1 MRKRGRVFYPVV
13 MMLAGLCLIGCNTKE
28 NAQEEIELLA
38 PAEAVVD
45 IETVMYRDL
54 YTLVTKNAEFAP
66 YTKELTFNAGGRIS
80 KLYVEIGSVV
90 KEGDLIAEQEEEGVR
105 DKANA
110 ALNEFLS
117 EKKVYLDTVKAAK
130 KKLASAIGKEERE
143 RQELVIAQAEEL
155 WEMQEPILWEAWEK
169 ARNRLGSSRIV
180 APYDGV
186 VLACLKEG
194 KTVAAGQPV
203 LAIAATECP
212 YITVN
217 SYLSPSEYASYERVY
232 AIINGKETDIT
243 YVEELMEEEGTL
255 TYFSAEDYN
264 GAALGDFILICMVK
278 NYHPHVLSIPAGA
291 VYQDSNGSYVY
302 LMEDDVRVRRDVITG
317 YTDNVY
323 VEIAEGLQEGDRVYV
338 KN

>member
-1 MRKRGRVFYPVV
+1 MRKKGRGFYPAVV
-13 MMLAGLCLIGCNTKE
+13 MLAGLCLIGCQTKE
-28 NAQEEIELLA
+28 AAQDEIELLA
-38 PAEAVVD
+38 PAEATVD

-66 YTKELTFNAGGRIS
+66 YTKELTFDAGGRIS

-90 KEGDLIAEQEEEGVR
+90 KAGDLLAEQEEDGVR

-110 ALNEFLS
+110 ALNEYLS
-117 EKKVYLDTVKAAK
+117 AKKVYLDTVKTAK
-130 KKLASAIGKEERE
+130 KKLASGISKEERE
-143 RQELVIAQAEEL
+143 RQELMIAQAEEL
-155 WEMQEPILWEAWEK
+155 WTMQEPILWKAWENAK
-169 ARNRLGSSRIV
+169 ARLGSSQIV

-186 VLACLKEG
+186 VIACLDEVT
-194 KTVAAGQPV
+194 TVAAGQPV
-203 LAIAATECP
+203 LALADTERP
-212 YITVN
+212 YITVE
-217 SYLSPSEYASYERVY
+217 SYLSPSEYTNYGKVY
-232 AIINGKETDIT
+232 AIINGKETEIT

-255 TYFSAEDYN
+255 TYFAAEDYN
-264 GAALGDFILICMVK
+264 GAGLGDFILICMVK

-291 VYQDSNGSYVY
+291 VYRDSNGSYVY

-317 YTDNVY
+317 YTDSVY